1 LKIFDPKWL
10 LNICCVYPINAI
22 TVWVFFIP
30 ESVYRFFNLLLISN
44 SALKSIWK
52 RYLRQFQTLCGSVE
66 LIICGDI
73 LNVVVSITLLHCLRE
88 RIEWFF
94 IKNGVFLS
102 NLAVVFS
109 LENVLEEGQ
118 NLLESWVQCSKFNWG
133 GTMLGAKLTGTGTY
147 VVQLLLMVLLT

>member
-1 LKIFDPKWL
+1 MKIFDPKWL
-10 LNICCVYPINAI
+10 LNIFCVYPINAI

-52 RYLRQFQTLCGSVE
+52 RYLRQFQTLCGSFQ
-66 LIICGDI
+66 LI
-73 LNVVVSITLLHCLRE
+73 NVVVSMTWLHSLRE

-94 IKNGVFLS
+94 IKNGDFLS

-109 LENVLEEGQ
+109 LKNVLKEGQ
-118 NLLESWVQCSKFNWG
+118 NLLESWLQCSKFNWG
-133 GTMLGAKLTGTGTY
+133 GTMLGATLTGTGTY
-147 VVQLLLMVLLT
+147 VVQI